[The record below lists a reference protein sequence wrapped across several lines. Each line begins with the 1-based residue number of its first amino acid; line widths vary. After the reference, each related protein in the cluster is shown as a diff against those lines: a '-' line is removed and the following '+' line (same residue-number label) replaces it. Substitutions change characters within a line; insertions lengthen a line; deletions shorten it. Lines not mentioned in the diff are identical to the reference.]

1 MPEIFSH
8 SHGGTPDTTKRH
20 SFATSSYLGVNGV
33 DYRVKIG
40 LWKLESILS
49 QYYLR
54 HGSGTQQWLRITPVK
69 KITLYPR
76 YSSYSGHD
84 RSLPPTP
91 PLKLTYERPL
101 TANKVVELACII
113 TANATGAAL
122 ASMGAE
128 VIQGLYYRAAF
139 LFMADKITTDLILDN
154 PSGYARLT
162 QLFEEADA
170 IIQGYHLG
178 LFARRE

>member
-1 MPEIFSH
+1 MRRISKKFK
-8 SHGGTPDTTKRH
+8 TKEGNRRKRQ
-20 SFATSSYLGVNGV
+20 SQ
-33 DYRVKIG
+33 G
-40 LWKLESILS
+40 LIIL
-49 QYYLR
+49 QA
-54 HGSGTQQWLRITPVK
+54 
-69 KITLYPR
+69 LYPR

-91 PLKLTYERPL
+91 PLKLTYERLL

-154 PSGYARLT
+154 PSGYARQT

>member
-1 MPEIFSH
+1 MAS
-8 SHGGTPDTTKRH
+8 
-20 SFATSSYLGVNGV
+20 
-33 DYRVKIG
+33 DY
-40 LWKLESILS
+40 
-49 QYYLR
+49 
-54 HGSGTQQWLRITPVK
+54 TA
-69 KITLYPR
+69 LYPR

-91 PLKLTYERPL
+91 SLKLTYERPL
-101 TANKVVELACII
+101 AANKVVELACII

-178 LFARRE
+178 LFARQALLMWTKTVAARMVTVQGGSKLPMWQQEIGHIGIYILAGTESRRFFVARPKSC